1 MDPCGFSGAKPTDPH
16 RCNSCIRTTRRRNFL
31 NEEKSARLEL
41 FAATEGGSSF
51 WGSEITQ
58 QGAHQTLL
66 RIKDGF
72 YRSSKAEKT
81 LAQLNP
87 GGAAALL
94 ECIESAGGVFITPG
108 DESWP
113 QQLDDLATPPIGL
126 VVKGKVDSL
135 KARSIAIVGTRNPTP
150 YGARIASDFAAGFV
164 DREWSIISGGA
175 YGIDTHAHKGA
186 LIAEGI
192 TIAVIASGI
201 DINYPAGNERLFTEI
216 AELGAIVS
224 EVMPGTPAFPS
235 RFLTRNRI
243 IAALSMSTLVVEAA
257 FRSGSLRTARDAAEL
272 MRPVMAIPGPINS
285 PTSEGTH
292 RLIGERAA
300 EIVTSVSDA
309 VELISSL
316 EQLV

>member
-1 MDPCGFSGAKPTDPH
+1 MND
-16 RCNSCIRTTRRRNFL
+16 
-31 NEEKSARLEL
+31 EKSARLEL
-41 FAATEGGSSF
+41 FAAIECGNPF
-51 WGSEITQ
+51 WGSEIELL
-58 QGAHQTLL
+58 GAQETLV

-72 YRSSKAEKT
+72 YRSSRAEKALSNLHPDGALALLEKIT
-81 LAQLNP
+81 LAGGEFIVPTDDSWPAQLN
-87 GGAAALL
+87 
-94 ECIESAGGVFITPG
+94 
-108 DESWP
+108 
-113 QQLDDLATPPIGL
+113 DLATPPIGL
-126 VVKGKVDSL
+126 VVKGKVESL
-135 KARSIAIVGTRNPTP
+135 TSRSIAIVGTRNPTP

-164 DREWSIISGGA
+164 DREWSVVSGGA

-186 LIAEGI
+186 LIAEGL

-243 IAALSMSTLVVEAA
+243 IAALSVSTLVVEAA

-300 EIVTSVSDA
+300 EIVTSVHDA

-316 EQLV
+316 ELLV

>member
-1 MDPCGFSGAKPTDPH
+1 M
-16 RCNSCIRTTRRRNFL
+16 NS
-31 NEEKSARLEL
+31 EKAARLEL
-41 FAATEGGSSF
+41 FAAIECGNTF
-51 WGSEITQ
+51 WGSEIALL
-58 QGAHQTLL
+58 GAEETLA

-72 YRSSKAEKT
+72 YRSSKAEKA
-81 LAQLNP
+81 LSHLDPDGAPSLLEKIHNAGGEFIVPSDQPWPAQLN
-87 GGAAALL
+87 
-94 ECIESAGGVFITPG
+94 
-108 DESWP
+108 
-113 QQLDDLATPPIGL
+113 DLATPPIGL
-126 VVKGKVDSL
+126 VVKGKIDALHS
-135 KARSIAIVGTRNPTP
+135 RSIAIVGTRNPTP

-164 DREWSIISGGA
+164 DREWSVVSGGA

-186 LIAEGI
+186 LIAEGL

-243 IAALSMSTLVVEAA
+243 IAALSVSTLVVEAA

-300 EIVTSVSDA
+300 EIVTSVHDA

-316 EQLV
+316 ELLV

>member
-1 MDPCGFSGAKPTDPH
+1 MNP
-16 RCNSCIRTTRRRNFL
+16 
-31 NEEKSARLEL
+31 EKSARLEL
-41 FAATEGGSSF
+41 FAAIEGGSSF
-51 WGSEITQ
+51 WTSEVSTL
-58 QGAHQTLL
+58 GAVQTLEL
-66 RIKDGF
+66 IKSGF
-72 YRSSKAEKT
+72 YRSSKGEKT
-81 LAQLNP
+81 LSQIHP
-87 GGAAALL
+87 GGAAAILD
-94 ECIESAGGVFITPG
+94 EIDDAGGSFLTPE
-108 DESWP
+108 DSEWP
-113 QQLDDLATPPIGL
+113 TQLNDLAAPPIGL
-126 VVKGKVDSL
+126 VVKGKIESL
-135 KARSIAIVGTRNPTP
+135 TQRSIAIVGTRNPTP

-164 DREWSIISGGA
+164 DREWIIVSGGA

-186 LIAEGI
+186 LIAEGV

-243 IAALSMSTLVVEAA
+243 IAALSVSTLVVEAA

-300 EIVTSVSDA
+300 EIVTSVADA

-316 EQLV
+316 DISFR

>member
-1 MDPCGFSGAKPTDPH
+1 MNP
-16 RCNSCIRTTRRRNFL
+16 
-31 NEEKSARLEL
+31 EKAARLEL
-41 FAATEGGSSF
+41 FAAIEGGSTF
-51 WGSEITQ
+51 WTSEIAS
-58 QGAHQTLL
+58 QGVIQTLHS
-66 RIKDGF
+66 IKDGF
-72 YRSSKAEKT
+72 YRSSKGEKT
-81 LAQLNP
+81 LSQIHP
-87 GGAAALL
+87 GGADELL
-94 ECIESAGGVFITPG
+94 SLIDNAGGSFLTPEDLG
-108 DESWP
+108 WP
-113 QQLDDLATPPIGL
+113 NQLNDLAAMPIGL
-126 VVKGKVDSL
+126 IVKGRVECLSQ
-135 KARSIAIVGTRNPTP
+135 RSIAIVGTRNPTP

-164 DREWSIISGGA
+164 DREWLIVSGGA

-186 LIAEGI
+186 LIAEGV

-201 DINYPAGNERLFTEI
+201 DINYPAGNERLFSEI

-243 IAALSMSTLVVEAA
+243 IAALSKSTLVVEAA

-272 MRPVMAIPGPINS
+272 LRPVMAIPGPINS

-300 EIVTSVSDA
+300 EIVTSVADA

-316 EQLV
+316 EDSFR